1 MYVCVC
7 LKHKGELGWRAG
19 TVCTPVIQHLGRW
32 KLKGQR
38 LKAGLVAQWMDKEG
52 TCCTRPHKHEARS
65 LASQHPHPK
74 CASVVAQLKRRA
86 LRTLTVDACLLLV
99 PLNSLYF
106 LSLQERQP

>member
-38 LKAGLVAQWMDKEG
+38 LKAGLVAQGMDKALAAHSHTSMKPG
-52 TCCTRPHKHEARS
+52 VWLPSTRI
-65 LASQHPHPK
+65 Q
-74 CASVVAQLKRRA
+74 SVQVWW
-86 LRTLTVDACLLLV
+86 
-99 PLNSLYF
+99 
-106 LSLQERQP
+106 LS